1 MTPRLLKSEKT
12 HSLVV
17 GATGGTA
24 IYHLLVTK
32 GLVGPD
38 YKEVVGHIVPWLS
51 FLIGWTWIVVHQET
65 IGRLN
70 IYRIKLACQ
79 RRMREIEQQL
89 AMPSINADR
98 KRKLQR
104 EYDDCVEVIQ
114 QVSVDDLRRRLA
126 TAIAS

>member
-32 GLVGPD
+32 NLVGPD

-89 AMPSINADR
+89 AMQSINADR
-98 KRKLQR
+98 KKKLQR
-104 EYDDCVEVIQ
+104 EYDDCVEVIE
-114 QVSVDDLRRRLA
+114 QVVGGLRRRLA